1 MKLRDMSCLLWAS
14 YSLWVSVVDIYYH
27 NVTPKVTPGE
37 KYKTLL
43 PEA

>member
-14 YSLWVSVVDIYYH
+14 YSLWVSVDISYH
-27 NVTPKVTPGE
+27 NVTPKGTPGE
-37 KYKTLL
+37 KDKTLL